1 MLSVLP
7 RLSEDYYLFSFS
19 NVVSCDISQL
29 ASLALARTVY
39 FYNEYSWDSTCSNM
53 RLRAISVP
61 LGGAEIKI
69 AAEALATAISGC
81 TGKPARLICRRA
93 SRARR

>member
-1 MLSVLP
+1 M
-7 RLSEDYYLFSFS
+7 
-19 NVVSCDISQL
+19 VSYDIGHL
-29 ASLALARTVY
+29 ASLALARTVDN
-39 FYNEYSWDSTCSNM
+39 YNEYSWDSTCSNT

-81 TGKPARLICRRA
+81 IGKLARLICRRA